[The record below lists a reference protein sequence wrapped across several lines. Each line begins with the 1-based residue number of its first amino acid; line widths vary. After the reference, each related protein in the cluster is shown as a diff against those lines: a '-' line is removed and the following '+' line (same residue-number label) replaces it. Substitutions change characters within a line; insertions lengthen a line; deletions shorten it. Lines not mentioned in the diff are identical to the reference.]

1 MRQVIL
7 VPHQLKYAKEM
18 SILSST
24 PQVKDALGL
33 EEEHTTLEGT
43 IDFIEFIIE
52 QEKLGKQYSRC
63 ILNEDEKLIGVITLK
78 DIDRVNRICHIGT
91 WIGHQYWGKGYN
103 QLAKA
108 EILNTAFSELNLDY
122 VFAGAKVDN
131 IRSQKAQE
139 KLPYITLF
147 VENDFPEGHK
157 KLESQTNSKCFL
169 NVIEKEKFLSWYNKS
184 M

>member
-91 WIGHQYWGKGYN
+91 WIGQDRKSTR
-103 QLAKA
+103 
-108 EILNTAFSELNLDY
+108 LNSSHVASSY
-122 VFAGAKVDN
+122 AVFCLK
-131 IRSQKAQE
+131 
-139 KLPYITLF
+139 
-147 VENDFPEGHK
+147 
-157 KLESQTNSKCFL
+157 
-169 NVIEKEKFLSWYNKS
+169 KEKPI
-184 M
+184 